1 MTRAERQAHTVRD
14 LLAAAEAE
22 FSARGYA
29 AVTVD
34 SIAERAGYTR
44 GAVYG
49 NFPAGKPDLFLQVA
63 ETRAARYVDEINA
76 ALATADGEAIA
87 EVYLGVRSRARS
99 TPGWGRALVEF
110 GLVAA
115 DDGSLRERFAA
126 LRRATVD
133 RVRSGFEDLFRS
145 APRRRSTPAISPRSS
160 WRSKQGSTCSDG
172 STPPWSTTIS
182 STASSGASVVGRTPR
197 TRPDSGLPAMRK
209 TPFALHSRWGG
220 PPGMQRKRGVSGRS
234 AFADGAVDEQGD
246 DGADHRADEPGRLER
261 SFVEVGVEQQVAE
274 KAADEGADDAQQDGA
289 ADAHRVAAGHEE
301 PGEEAGDDADE
312 EQVEDEADHAEFLR
326 NVGWSPGW
334 SDAVRTRCL
343 AQGVRVADVG
353 VCPDPEAVKPR

>member
-1 MTRAERQAHTVRD
+1 MARMTRAERQAHTVRD

-133 RVRSGFEDLFRS
+133 RVRSGFEALGPEASFDARDLATVVVALEAGLDLLRWVD
-145 APRRRSTPAISPRSS
+145 PA
-160 WRSKQGSTCSDG
+160 
-172 STPPWSTTIS
+172 
-182 STASSGASVVGRTPR
+182 
-197 TRPDSGLPAMRK
+197 L
-209 TPFALHSRWGG
+209 
-220 PPGMQRKRGVSGRS
+220 
-234 AFADGAVDEQGD
+234 VDD
-246 DGADHRADEPGRLER
+246 DLEYRVIGRLGGWEDP
-261 SFVEVGVEQQVAE
+261 S
-274 KAADEGADDAQQDGA
+274 DP
-289 ADAHRVAAGHEE
+289 AG
-301 PGEEAGDDADE
+301 
-312 EQVEDEADHAEFLR
+312 
-326 NVGWSPGW
+326 
-334 SDAVRTRCL
+334 
-343 AQGVRVADVG
+343 
-353 VCPDPEAVKPR
+353 